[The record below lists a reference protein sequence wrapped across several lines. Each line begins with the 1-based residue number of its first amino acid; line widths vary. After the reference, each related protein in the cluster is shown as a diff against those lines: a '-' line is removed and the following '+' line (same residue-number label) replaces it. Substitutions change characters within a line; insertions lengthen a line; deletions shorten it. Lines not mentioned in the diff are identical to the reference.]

1 MKVEEVRSK
10 TDSELDYDLEN
21 MKREMFDLR
30 FKSSTESLTNPARIR
45 VLRRSIARIETIL
58 HERTTGVRG
67 QEPR

>member
-58 HERTTGVRG
+58 HERTCA
-67 QEPR
+67 